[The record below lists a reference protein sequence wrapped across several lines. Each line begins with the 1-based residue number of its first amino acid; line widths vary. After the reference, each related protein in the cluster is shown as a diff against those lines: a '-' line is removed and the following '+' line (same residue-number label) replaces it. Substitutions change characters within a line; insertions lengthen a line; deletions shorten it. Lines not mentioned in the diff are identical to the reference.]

1 MSLEPR
7 ADQGVPE
14 LTARVVRAAFPRGT
28 LAVRIR
34 EALGSLFEDEVFA
47 GAFAVRGR
55 PAVSPGALALVSV
68 LQYAEGLTDRQAA
81 DQVRARMDW
90 KFLLGLELDDPGF
103 DASVLSLFRS
113 RLIEHGLEQT
123 TLQLVLERL
132 RGLDLLKAGGR
143 QRTDSTHVLAAVRTL
158 NRMEFV
164 GETLRAALEALAV
177 AAPAWLSGLVTA
189 EWAERYGP
197 RVDDYRF
204 PKGEEVREQWSEQV
218 GRDGFVLLE
227 AVYAP
232 TAPDWLR
239 EIEAV
244 QVLRVSWIQQY
255 HRDEKGVHWRE
266 GKDLPPVHHRLCS
279 PYDTDARYGIKRGS
293 GWTGYK
299 AHLTETCEP
308 DAPHVITQVATTDA
322 VVADTEM
329 TEPVHQALAERELLP
344 DVHVVDAGYTTAA
357 LFLAATGR
365 GMELLGPA
373 PHDSSRQSR
382 EDQGFSRAGFTIDW
396 DDESAVCPAGH
407 RSFEWWEQKHHRN
420 GTPVIKVFF
429 SAEHCRPC
437 PKQTSCTKPPSGRRG
452 RGITFLPRERH
463 EALEAVRQAQ
473 ESDEW
478 KDRYAI
484 RAGVEGTISQA
495 VRVTGLRRTRY
506 RNLPTTRLGHVFA
519 ATAINIIRID
529 RWLTGTPLGGTRTSH
544 LEALILAA

>member
-1 MSLEPR
+1 MSLESR
-7 ADQGVPE
+7 ADVGVPE
-14 LTARVVRAAFPRGT
+14 LTARVVRAAFPKGT

-34 EALGSLFEDEVFA
+34 EVLGPLFEDE
-47 GAFAVRGR
+47 AFAEAFPARGR
-55 PAVSPGALALVSV
+55 PAISPGALALVSV

-103 DASVLSLFRS
+103 DHSVLSTFRA
-113 RLIEHGLEQT
+113 RLIGHGLEQK
-123 TLQLVLERL
+123 TLELVLERL
-132 RGLDLLKAGGR
+132 RGLGLLKAGGR
-143 QRTDSTHVLAAVRTL
+143 QRTDATHVLAAVRTL

-204 PKGEEVREQWSEQV
+204 PKGEEVREEWAQQV
-218 GRDGFVLLE
+218 GQDGFFLLQ
-227 AVYAP
+227 ALYDAAAP
-232 TAPDWLR
+232 GWLR
-239 EIEAV
+239 EVEAV
-244 QVLRVSWIQQY
+244 QVLRHSWIQQY
-255 HRDEKGVHWRE
+255 HRDEKGVRWRE

-299 AHLTETCEP
+299 VHLTETCEP
-308 DAPHVITQVATTDA
+308 DAPHAITQVATTDA

-329 TEPVHQALAERELLP
+329 TEPVQQALADRELLP

-357 LFLAATGR
+357 LFVSTRER

-373 PHDSSRQSR
+373 PHDSSLQARQN
-382 EDQGFSRAGFTIDW
+382 QGFSRADFTIDW
-396 DDESAVCPAGH
+396 DTQTANCPGGH

-429 SAEHCRPC
+429 PAEHCRPC
-437 PKQTSCTKPPSGRRG
+437 PKQTQCTKPPSGRRG
-452 RGITFLPRERH
+452 RGLTFLPRERY
-463 EALEAVRQAQ
+463 EALEEARRAQ
-473 ESDEW
+473 DTDEW
-478 KDRYAI
+478 KERYKV
-484 RAGVEGTISQA
+484 RAGVEGTVSQA
-495 VRVTGLRRTRY
+495 VRVTGIRRTRY
-506 RNLPTTRLGHVFA
+506 RNLPATRLGHVFA
-519 ATAINIIRID
+519 ATAINIVRLD
-529 RWLTGTPLGGTRTSH
+529 RWLTDTPLGGTRTSR
-544 LEALILAA
+544 LEALMLAA

>member
-7 ADQGVPE
+7 ADHGVPE
-14 LTARVVRAAFPRGT
+14 LTARVVRAAFPKGT

-34 EALGSLFEDEVFA
+34 EALGPLFEDDAFA

-81 DQVRARMDW
+81 DRVRARMDW

-123 TLQLVLERL
+123 TLELVLERL
-132 RGLDLLKAGGR
+132 RGLGLMKAGGR
-143 QRTDSTHVLAAVRTL
+143 QRADSTHVLAAVRTL

-177 AAPAWLSGLVTA
+177 AAPTWLSGLVTA
-189 EWAERYGP
+189 ERAERYGP

-204 PKGEEVREQWSEQV
+204 PRGQEVREQWSEQV

-232 TAPDWLR
+232 TAPHWLR
-239 EIEAV
+239 EVEAV
-244 QVLRVSWIQQY
+244 QVLRISWVQQY
-255 HRDEKGVHWRE
+255 HRDERGVRWRE
-266 GKDLPPVHHRLCS
+266 SKDLPPVHHRLCS
-279 PYDTDARYGIKRGS
+279 PYDTGARYGIKRGS

-322 VVADTEM
+322 VVADTQM
-329 TEPVHQALAERELLP
+329 TERVHQALAERELLP

-357 LFLAATGR
+357 LFLSVTEQ

-373 PHDSSRQSR
+373 PHDGSRQSR
-382 EDQGFSRAGFTIDW
+382 EDQGFSRADFTIDW
-396 DDESAVCPAGH
+396 DNESAVCPGGH

-420 GTPVIKVFF
+420 GTPVLKVFF

-437 PKQTSCTKPPSGRRG
+437 PKQTSCIKPPSGRRG
-452 RGITFLPRERH
+452 RGITFLPRERC

-473 ESDEW
+473 ETDEW
-478 KDRYAI
+478 KNRYAI

-519 ATAINIIRID
+519 AAALNIICIG

-544 LEALILAA
+544 LEAVILVA

>member
-1 MSLEPR
+1 MSPEPR
-7 ADQGVPE
+7 VDV
-14 LTARVVRAAFPRGT
+14 GT

-34 EALGSLFEDEVFA
+34 EALGPLFEDGAFA
-47 GAFAVRGR
+47 RAFAVRGR

-68 LQYAEGLTDRQAA
+68 LPYAEGLTDRQAA

-90 KFLLGLELDDPGF
+90 KFVLGLELDDP
-103 DASVLSLFRS
+103 
-113 RLIEHGLEQT
+113 
-123 TLQLVLERL
+123 LVLERL

-177 AAPAWLSGLVTA
+177 AVPTWLSGLVTV

-204 PKGEEVREQWSEQV
+204 PKGEEGREQWSGQV

-232 TAPDWLR
+232 TAPDWLC

-244 QVLRVSWIQQY
+244 QVLQNAWVQQY
-255 HRDEKGVHWRE
+255 HRDEKGVRWRE
-266 GKDLPPVHHRLCS
+266 GKGLPPVHHRLCS

-299 AHLTETCEP
+299 MHLTETCEP
-308 DAPHVITQVATTDA
+308 DTPHVITQVATTDA
-322 VVADTEM
+322 VVAETEM
-329 TEPVHQALAERELLP
+329 TVPVHQTLTERELLP

-357 LFLAATGR
+357 LFLAATER

-373 PHDSSRQSR
+373 PHDSSLSPGTIRASPAPTSLSTGMMR
-382 EDQGFSRAGFTIDW
+382 EPSVQADSKILVGAEAPPQRDPGDQGVLLRRALP
-396 DDESAVCPAGH
+396 SL
-407 RSFEWWEQKHHRN
+407 
-420 GTPVIKVFF
+420 
-429 SAEHCRPC
+429 C

-463 EALEAVRQAQ
+463 EARKAARRAQ
-473 ESDEW
+473 DTDEW
-478 KDRYAI
+478 KDGYAI
-484 RAGVEGTISQA
+484 RAGVEGAISQA
-495 VRVTGLRRTRY
+495 VRVTKIRRTRY
-506 RNLPTTRLGHVFA
+506 RDLPATGLGRVFA
-519 ATAINIIRID
+519 ATALNIIRID
-529 RWLTGTPLGGTRTSH
+529 RWLTGTSLGGTRTSH
-544 LEALILAA
+544 LESLILAA

>member
-1 MSLEPR
+1 M
-7 ADQGVPE
+7 PE
-14 LTARVVRAAFPRGT
+14 LTARVVRAAFPKGT
-28 LAVRIR
+28 PVVRIR
-34 EALGSLFEDEVFA
+34 EALGPLFEDEAFA
-47 GAFAVRGR
+47 GAFPVRGR

-123 TLQLVLERL
+123 TLEAVLERL
-132 RGLDLLKAGGR
+132 CGLDLLKAGGR

-177 AAPAWLSGLVTA
+177 AAPTWLSGLISP

-197 RVDDYRF
+197 RVDNHRF

-218 GRDGFVLLE
+218 GRDGFVLLD
-227 AVYAP
+227 AAYGP
-232 TAPDWLR
+232 SAPDWLR
-239 EIEAV
+239 EIDAV
-244 QVLRVSWIQQY
+244 QVLRVSWVQQY
-255 HRDEKGVHWRE
+255 HRDEKGVRWWE
-266 GKDLPPVHHRLCS
+266 GKDLPPVHHWLCS

-299 AHLTETCEP
+299 MHLTETCEP

-329 TEPVHQALAERELLP
+329 TEPVHQTLTERELLA

-357 LFLAATGR
+357 LFLAATEQ

-373 PHDSSRQSR
+373 PHDGSPQSRQN
-382 EDQGFSRAGFTIDW
+382 QGFSRVDFTIDW
-396 DDESAVCPAGH
+396 EDESAVCPSGH

-437 PKQTSCTKPPSGRRG
+437 LKQALCTKPPSGRRG

-463 EALEAVRQAQ
+463 EALEAVRRAQ
-473 ESDEW
+473 DTDGW
-478 KDRYAI
+478 KARYAI

-506 RNLPTTRLGHVFA
+506 RDLPATRLGHVFA
-519 ATAINIIRID
+519 ATALNLIRID
-529 RWLTGTPLGGTRTSH
+529 RWLTGTPLGGTHTSR
-544 LEALILAA
+544 LEALMLAA